1 MTRKIAFRF
10 LTWPAL
16 LIAVLALA
24 ALACGPLGDS
34 GYSEDFGS
42 LGSWGSGADGDVEGN
57 VSDGVFRLHVFAE
70 NGLFWSTGG
79 ESFGDG
85 TYQVDATHVAGPVDN
100 GYGLMYR
107 VQEDTDSFYL
117 FEVSS
122 DGFVW
127 IGKCTDGC
135 ESEVT
140 PLVDEGWFP
149 HAAVKQG
156 VNQLNQLRVEAIGP
170 NMTFFVNGQQV
181 GQASDSQFTEG
192 DIGVLVETLG
202 EGGVTVNFDNFTVT
216 PPAE

>member
-1 MTRKIAFRF
+1 LF
-10 LTWPAL
+10 LA
-16 LIAVLALA
+16 ILALA

-34 GYSEDFGS
+34 AYNEEFDSS
-42 LGSWGSGADGDVEGN
+42 GSWGTGSDGDVEGN
-57 VSDGVFRLHVFAE
+57 VDDGVFRLHVIAE
-70 NGLFWSTGG
+70 NGLFWSTAG

-85 TYQVDATHVAGPVDN
+85 NYQVDATHVAGPVDN

-127 IGKCTDGC
+127 IGKCQEGC

-140 PLVDEGWFP
+140 PLVEQGWFQ
-149 HAAVKQG
+149 HAAVRTG
-156 VNQLNQLRVEAIGP
+156 VNQTNELRVETDGP
-170 NMTFFVNGQQV
+170 NMTFFVNDQQV
-181 GQASDSQFTEG
+181 GQASDGDFTEG

-202 EGGVTVNFDNFTVT
+202 EGGVTVHFDNYSVT